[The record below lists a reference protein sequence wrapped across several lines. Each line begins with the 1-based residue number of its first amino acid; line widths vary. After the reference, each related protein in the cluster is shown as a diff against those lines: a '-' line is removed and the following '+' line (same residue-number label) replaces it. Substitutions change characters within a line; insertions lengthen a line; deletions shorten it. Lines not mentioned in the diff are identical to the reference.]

1 MNYDEYIEKVD
12 KFTGEEVASR
22 LKNRL
27 YRLGSKFNKEVI
39 EGIGGMTM
47 SERLYWFGLVERFD
61 SLQTEKDQN
70 LIYRK
75 LCANP

>member
-1 MNYDEYIEKVD
+1 
-12 KFTGEEVASR
+12 
-22 LKNRL
+22 
-27 YRLGSKFNKEVI
+27 
-39 EGIGGMTM
+39 MTM
-47 SERLYWFGLVERFD
+47 SERLYWLGLVERFD